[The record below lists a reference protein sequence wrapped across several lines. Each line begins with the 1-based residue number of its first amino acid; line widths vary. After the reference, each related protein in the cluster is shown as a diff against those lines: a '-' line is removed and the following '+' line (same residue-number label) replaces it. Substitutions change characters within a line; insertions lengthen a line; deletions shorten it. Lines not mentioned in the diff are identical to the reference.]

1 MTLQRSR
8 KSLQELNK
16 KSSEKKFVIILFI
29 MVSVCLRFKSYIT
42 GQNSVVFF
50 FLSVLHFVN
59 CSRPQVC
66 SLVKVTRFNLRP
78 SYFFSCFQMKISLYG
93 KNILG
98 AFFNFLLYDDR
109 HANLVLLFAF
119 QNSLTVIK
127 EAKM

>member
-16 KSSEKKFVIILFI
+16 TPSEKKFVIILFI

-50 FLSVLHFVN
+50 FSVLHFVN

-98 AFFNFLLYDDR
+98 AFFNFLSYDYR

-127 EAKM
+127 EAQM

>member
-16 KSSEKKFVIILFI
+16 TSSGKKFVIILFI

-50 FLSVLHFVN
+50 FSVLHFVN

-66 SLVKVTRFNLRP
+66 SLVQVTRFNLRP

-98 AFFNFLLYDDR
+98 AFFNFLSYDYR

>member
-16 KSSEKKFVIILFI
+16 TSSEKKFVIILFI

-50 FLSVLHFVN
+50 FSVLHFVN

-98 AFFNFLLYDDR
+98 AFFNFLSYDYR